1 MKVIINDLTYQ
12 FHPDL
17 LSKFQQYLELDDI
30 FRDCIIEDDS
40 KEYKTPEV
48 EEKEVKI
55 IKVYHTACT
64 LNEMETILKDKFDDN
79 ELTLKQN
86 MSYLKCMLK
95 ILNKDVIDINHYFSP
110 KYIIGLFNKQKLQ
123 QSTVKNYLH
132 MVMKIFKCFDMEPD
146 EEYYLEIGK
155 IKKEISEQKSFQAS
169 DKESIQL
176 KWLEKNEDR
185 LRERLTNSTL
195 PEGAEPQTFGRL
207 ALFVLHVDY
216 PCFRRDWKSV
226 QVVREDLTDGVI
238 NYYNINT
245 SKISLNSFKN
255 KSVRVPT
262 MEAYLN
268 KYPDVHNTV
277 NNWLDVHPMRE
288 EATFPMFLSKTGKP
302 IKMSTFNLLM
312 NSIFDDRKISTNI
325 LRKYY
330 IKKNVFSGTKTPSE
344 IKEINRI
351 MCHTID
357 TALSEYAKEY

>member
-1 MKVIINDLTYQ
+1 V
-12 FHPDL
+12 
-17 LSKFQQYLELDDI
+17 
-30 FRDCIIEDDS
+30 EDDS
-40 KEYKTPEV
+40 KIFGDIDVPTGLDNETYSPVKV

-55 IKVYHTACT
+55 VKVYPTACT

-79 ELTLKQN
+79 PLTLKQN

-110 KYIIGLFNKQKLQ
+110 RYVISLFNKQKLQ

-132 MVMKIFKCFDMEPD
+132 MIMKIFKCFDMEPD
-146 EEYYLEIGK
+146 EEYYTEIGK

-176 KWLEKNEDR
+176 KWLEENEDR

-207 ALFVLHVDY
+207 ALFVLHVDF
-216 PCFRRDWKSV
+216 PCVRRDFKSV
-226 QVVREDLTDGVI
+226 QVVREDVDDGVT
-238 NYYNINT
+238 NFYNMNT
-245 SKISLNSFKN
+245 SKLCLNSFKN
-255 KSVRVPT
+255 KSPHVPQ
-262 MEAYLN
+262 MIAFLN
-268 KYPDVHNTV
+268 KYHEVHNTV

-288 EATFPMFLSKTGKP
+288 ESTFPMFLSKSGKP
-302 IKMSTFNLLM
+302 IKLSTFNLLM

-351 MCHTID
+351 MCHTIS